1 MDVILQEVNQG
12 GIVTLSKALRY
23 HWLIKAGVELF
34 LDKCIH
40 VITKMRNKMDFMPPS
55 R

>member
-12 GIVTLSKALRY
+12 SIVTLSRALGY

-34 LDKCIH
+34 LDKGIH
-40 VITKMRNKMDFMPPS
+40 VITKMRNKVILCPPS